1 MAIASIPLIQLLRK
15 TAQRLENSPQ
25 YQWGHMG
32 HCNCGHL
39 AQELTGLPPEKI
51 HQAAM
56 LRYGDWTEQSRAYCP
71 DSGLPIDYIV
81 GELRAIGL
89 SGRDIEQLEWLS
101 DDKINRRLPTAQRHP
116 KRNNKADVIAY
127 LNAWA
132 TLLEEELALADLLEQ
147 STTPAE
153 AIPLDVV

>member
-1 MAIASIPLIQLLRK
+1 MAIASLPLIQLLRR
-15 TAQRLENSPQ
+15 TAKRLENSQ
-25 YQWGHMG
+25 HYQWGHMG

-56 LRYGDWTEQSRAYCP
+56 VRYGDWTEQSRAYCP
-71 DSGLPIDYIV
+71 DSGLPIDYIISQ
-81 GELRAIGL
+81 LRAVGL

-101 DDKINRRLPTAQRHP
+101 DDKINRRLPAAQRHP
-116 KRNNKADVIAY
+116 NRNRKGDVIAY

-132 TLLEEELALADLLEQ
+132 DLLEEELAIADLMEQ
-147 STTPAE
+147 PNLSAKAGQLSE
-153 AIPLDVV
+153 V